1 MAGRRSNDGGP
12 RQGYRIAVVA
22 AAVPTANR
30 PDTQTGIAGPLSL
43 RFASMNSIT
52 ISLPDALK
60 SFVDEQVVQRGYG
73 TCSEYVCELIRQ
85 DADRLRLRGLLLE
98 GGASGRA
105 APADAA
111 YFDALRE
118 RWRRR

>member
-1 MAGRRSNDGGP
+1 
-12 RQGYRIAVVA
+12 
-22 AAVPTANR
+22 
-30 PDTQTGIAGPLSL
+30 
-43 RFASMNSIT
+43 MNSIT

-60 SFVDEQVVQRGYG
+60 SFIDERGYG

-85 DADRLRLRGLLLE
+85 DADRRHLRGLLLE
-98 GGASGRA
+98 RAASRRA

-118 RWRRR
+118 RRRRR

>member
-1 MAGRRSNDGGP
+1 
-12 RQGYRIAVVA
+12 
-22 AAVPTANR
+22 
-30 PDTQTGIAGPLSL
+30 
-43 RFASMNSIT
+43 MNTIT

-60 SFVDEQVVQRGYG
+60 SFVDEQVAQHGYG
-73 TCSEYVCELIRQ
+73 SCSEYVCELIRQ

-98 GGASGRA
+98 GAASRRA

-118 RWRRR
+118 RRRER